1 MKKLYP
7 LSFARDD
14 NVTCLKNSIEIS
26 GEIILR
32 AFVEA
37 AIVYSFLSEA
47 ASLLWRIYGGRS
59 LCHGYGKVYW
69 YWAIKGLYSCLNF
82 QAESCFNFLSRK
94 IWTCQ
99 ITPGNRLF
107 YFYVTFKN
115 SISVSNTPRGCIFL
129 LESIFIPSGFY
140 LKSWYRRF
148 WFNFLIL
155 STCI

>member
-47 ASLLWRIYGGRS
+47 ASLLWRTYGGRS
-59 LCHGYGKVYW
+59 LCHGYGTVYSKLKNNRFSTLVWRQW
-69 YWAIKGLYSCLNF
+69 Y
-82 QAESCFNFLSRK
+82 FLSWK
-94 IWTCQ
+94 KPFQFCFFNLIKYINIQWLTLHDKKA
-99 ITPGNRLF
+99 IYFPNNFSYSLVRL
-107 YFYVTFKN
+107 
-115 SISVSNTPRGCIFL
+115 
-129 LESIFIPSGFY
+129 
-140 LKSWYRRF
+140 
-148 WFNFLIL
+148 
-155 STCI
+155 